1 LVLRIGGPKLLRA
14 FNETNHLPSSSFIYK
29 MLQNSVNIDISVHST
44 VDQRI
49 ENNLNSF
56 FKQRYGFY
64 SIKIDEVHIVP
75 SIVHDPRT
83 NEFTGICETH
93 KDNVPIKFDNLM
105 DLEELADALEK
116 NEVHYAKEA
125 LFVSISQLGKKD
137 ATPKPILIVPICTH
151 STGSFQEKAYKS
163 IVKNFKSNNPNASLL
178 NIATDGDPYRSKILN
193 QLKRKNYSIDEIQD
207 LKHFDLNLVF
217 DEFSVNKD
225 PKHVC
230 KRLRCFIISVNSKK
244 DMKLIKTPIS
254 RKYDCN

>member
-1 LVLRIGGPKLLRA
+1 MPGRTGPVFGPSKLLLDGGSLKKFSVLTFLRWRGLTKILVL
-14 FNETNHLPSSSFIYK
+14 TFIT
-29 MLQNSVNIDISVHST
+29 LIQSNTRLV
-44 VDQRI
+44 
-49 ENNLNSF
+49 L
-56 FKQRYGFY
+56 FK
-64 SIKIDEVHIVP
+64 
-75 SIVHDPRT
+75 
-83 NEFTGICETH
+83 
-93 KDNVPIKFDNLM
+93 
-105 DLEELADALEK
+105 
-116 NEVHYAKEA
+116 
-125 LFVSISQLGKKD
+125 
-137 ATPKPILIVPICTH
+137 
-151 STGSFQEKAYKS
+151 EKAYKS